1 MDGMVSY
8 KLSASGCWSL
18 LEQQLVCVC
27 FLLVSQQQW
36 GSAALAHSS
45 AAVGIVR
52 SQRNAWFMGLS
63 SEVMNICFVS
73 LFKWDNLCSFT
84 IGCISQ
90 LSS

>member
-1 MDGMVSY
+1 MDQVVSY

-18 LEQQLVCVC
+18 LKKQLVCVC
-27 FLLVSQQQW
+27 FPLVSQQQW

-45 AAVGIVR
+45 AGVGTVR
-52 SQRNAWFMGLS
+52 SHRNAWFMGLS
-63 SEVMNICFVS
+63 SEVKNICSVS